1 MVLPNAVRVLPETAL
16 VRSLMTTLRNRS
28 TPTDVFRPTAITL
41 ARLVV
46 AAAVEEEPV
55 EEFDIKTPL
64 ESAIGYRFRRGRAAV
79 VPILRAG
86 GAFEGPFCETLP
98 NPRFLH
104 LGLIRDHATLQP
116 KEYKS
121 SIPRRIGPGLRTIY
135 VADPMFATGGSA
147 LYAVDMLKKRG
158 ARKVVYVGLVGVP
171 EAIDLMRGSHPDVPI
186 YLGSLET
193 GLNER
198 GYIRGNAI
206 GDFGK
211 RYYNSFS

>member
-1 MVLPNAVRVLPETAL
+1 MVLPDKVHVLPETAL
-16 VRSLMTTLRNRS
+16 VRSLMSVLRNKR
-28 TPTDVFRPTAITL
+28 TPSDVFRPAAITL
-41 ARLVV
+41 ARLTV
-46 AAAVEEEPV
+46 AAAVEEEPT
-55 EEFDIKTPL
+55 EEFDFETPL
-64 ESAIGYRFRRGRAAV
+64 EYAIGYRFRRGRAAV

-86 GAFEGPFCETLP
+86 GAFEGPFAEALP

-104 LGLIRDHATLQP
+104 LGLSRDHETLEP

-121 SIPRRIGPGLRTIY
+121 SVPRRIGSRLSTIY

-158 ARKVVYVGLVGVP
+158 AKKVVYVGLVGVP
-171 EAIDLMRGSHPDVPI
+171 EAIERMHGRHSDVPI
-186 YLGSLET
+186 YLGSLEA